1 MLRPNWR
8 INYGVHCEMCIDTR
22 IFVFEKRDGCKE
34 CVAPTPVLP
43 GDLTVTVLQVI
54 RAGVAAG

>member
-1 MLRPNWR
+1 M
-8 INYGVHCEMCIDTR
+8 VCIVQCAF
-22 IFVFEKRDGCKE
+22 IVFEKRDGCKE